1 MPGSRGS
8 ETLADKNE
16 EATRWVFNCLH
27 PRQRQFNSARL
38 SAQAATDACQGSKN
52 MVTSHINPPSAVQL
66 YSDDE
71 RRLFSSQISARQ
83 IWRRLK
89 SHSLT
94 KKVVQ
99 KVTIRKNRSSWQK
112 KERQWCGSFDLSAAL
127 TLLTRDREG
136 FKVNTFYLTD
146 IKKKPGYL

>member
-94 KKVVQ
+94 KKWSKKWRFVKIEAVG
-99 KVTIRKNRSSWQK
+99 KRRRDSDVGALISALHLLCSPETGKALKSILFIWQ
-112 KERQWCGSFDLSAAL
+112 
-127 TLLTRDREG
+127 
-136 FKVNTFYLTD
+136 
-146 IKKKPGYL
+146 I

>member
-94 KKVVQ
+94 K
-99 KVTIRKNRSSWQK
+99 TWSK
-112 KERQWCGSFDLSAAL
+112 KWRFVKIEAVGKRRRQWCGSFDLSAAL